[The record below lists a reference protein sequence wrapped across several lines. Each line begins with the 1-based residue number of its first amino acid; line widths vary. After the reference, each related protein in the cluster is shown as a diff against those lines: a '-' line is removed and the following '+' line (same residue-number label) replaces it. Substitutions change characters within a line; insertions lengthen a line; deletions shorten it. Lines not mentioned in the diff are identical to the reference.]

1 MVAREQVLHVA
12 RLARLELAD
21 GELERFAAQLGAIL
35 RYADQL
41 RELDAADS
49 AESEAAATRHEGL
62 GTQGLRPDE
71 PEATLP
77 PAAVIALFPA
87 SDGEH
92 VLVPPVLPPRGG
104 S

>member
-12 RLARLELAD
+12 RLARLELAA

-35 RYADQL
+35 QYADQL
-41 RELDAADS
+41 RELDAAD
-49 AESEAAATRHEGL
+49 AGEPAAPPRTRESL
-62 GTQGLRPDE
+62 GSQRLRSDE

-77 PAAVIALFPA
+77 REAVIALFPA

-92 VLVPPVLPPRGG
+92 ALVPPVLPPRGG